1 MARMTDL
8 QQMLEMANVNNDSTE
23 DFQYN
28 PFVSQVP
35 ISPAMLAPVAAPV
48 LQAAA
53 PTGSRRGDVQPAPIG
68 PSNEQIQ
75 AGIIDVPKT
84 PEILALEQKLGR
96 PVEPV
101 YAQGTISRGR
111 GGASQTLDYGPPI
124 GYRYDNGQSQYVN
137 FDTSGQQTSIQD
149 RGNNLAP
156 LLGILGAAFLGPIA
170 FDALGLTGATAAT
183 APLAFSP
190 EMIASG
196 AFNPGSIGA
205 YGATQ
210 GALTAEQLAAAY
222 GTSNLPNIANLT
234 AANVNSLNP
243 DLPPTATPGAPPP
256 PNFGPPT
263 FTPTPL
269 SDLPTLPPTATP
281 GTPPPPNVGP
291 PTLPPTPLSD
301 LPTLPPTATPG
312 TPPPPNV
319 GPPTT
324 PLSEFPNLPPTA
336 TPGTPPPPDL
346 GPPALPPTPVPPIPS
361 GPPSTPGTPP
371 PPDVGPP
378 GTNVPT
384 PIPSG
389 PPSTPGTPPPPDVG
403 PPGSNIPSTTPID
416 PSLLQ
421 RLKDAT
427 GLTGT
432 QLASLLSG
440 GVNLATSL
448 NTSNAIGEGLKAQQA
463 ATAASQGVLKD
474 IYGQQLGFQ
483 KPYQATGTNALN
495 QLGQLGTGDYQ
506 QYDASG
512 KPTTMGTGSGYLTHQ
527 FNAADLAGGLA
538 PNYDFMLQQG
548 QMANQR
554 AANVGGGALSGNTL
568 QGLQNYTQNY
578 AGNAYQNA
586 FQNYQTQRN
595 NIYNNL
601 SNMAGI
607 GQTANT
613 AAQAAGTSYGTNIT
627 GLNTGLAN
635 ATAAAMLGQAQAAGG
650 GANSLANST
659 FLAALLGQ
667 K

>member
-1 MARMTDL
+1 MPGPGNRPEAPR
-8 QQMLEMANVNNDSTE
+8 V
-23 DFQYN
+23 Y
-28 PFVSQVP
+28 SQTSGP
-35 ISPAMLAPVAAPV
+35 GMKPVYAGV
-48 LQAAA
+48 GRDGQ
-53 PTGSRRGDVQPAPIG
+53 PTGLLGYEPDLSIG
-68 PSNEQIQ
+68 KVE
-75 AGIIDVPKT
+75 VPKP
-84 PEILALEQKLGR
+84 PEILDLEKKIGTTL
-96 PVEPV
+96 EPY
-101 YAQGTISRGR
+101 YAQGSAPH
-111 GGASQTLDYGPPI
+111 GGQRDAGPPL

-137 FDTSGQQTSIQD
+137 FDPSGQQTSIQD

-156 LLGILGAAFLGPIA
+156 FLGILGAAFLGPIA

-222 GTSNLPNIANLT
+222 GTSNLSNIANLT

-243 DLPPTATPGAPPP
+243 D
-256 PNFGPPT
+256 
-263 FTPTPL
+263 
-269 SDLPTLPPTATP
+269 LPPTATP

-324 PLSEFPNLPPTA
+324 PLSEFPTLPPTA

-346 GPPALPPTPVPPIPS
+346 GPPALSPTPVPPVPS

-421 RLKDAT
+421 KLKDAT
-427 GLTGT
+427 GLTGE
-432 QLASLLSG
+432 QLAALFSG
-440 GVNLATSL
+440 GVNAATAA
-448 NTSNAIGEGLKAQQA
+448 NTSGAIGAGLKAQQD
-463 ATAASQGVLKD
+463 ATKASQDVLKGVYD
-474 IYGQQLGFQ
+474 TQLGFQ
-483 KPYQATGTNALN
+483 KPYQGTGINALN
-495 QLGQLGTGDYQ
+495 QMGQLGSGTYQIYDPVTGQ
-506 QYDASG
+506 
-512 KPTTMGTGSGYLTHQ
+512 PTTMGTGSGYLTHQ
-527 FNAADLAGGLA
+527 FDKNDLAAGLA

-548 QMANQR
+548 QTANQR

-568 QGLQNYTQNY
+568 RGLQDYTQNY

-607 GQTANT
+607 GTDANKQ
-613 AAQAAGTSYGTNIT
+613 ASAAGTSYGTNISNLNV
-627 GLNTGLAN
+627 GLGN

-650 GANSLANST
+650 GANAAANAIWLASLLNQGVKT
-659 FLAALLGQ
+659 PPP
-667 K
+667 

>member
-1 MARMTDL
+1 MK
-8 QQMLEMANVNNDSTE
+8 
-23 DFQYN
+23 
-28 PFVSQVP
+28 
-35 ISPAMLAPVAAPV
+35 PVYAGV
-48 LQAAA
+48 GRDGQ
-53 PTGSRRGDVQPAPIG
+53 PTGLLGYEPDLSIG
-68 PSNEQIQ
+68 KVE
-75 AGIIDVPKT
+75 VPKP
-84 PEILALEQKLGR
+84 PEILDLEKKIGTTL
-96 PVEPV
+96 EPY
-101 YAQGTISRGR
+101 YAQGSAPH
-111 GGASQTLDYGPPI
+111 GGQRDAGPPL

-137 FDTSGQQTSIQD
+137 FDPSGQQTSIQD

-156 LLGILGAAFLGPIA
+156 FLAILGAAFLGPIA

-222 GTSNLPNIANLT
+222 GTSNLSNIANLT

-243 DLPPTATPGAPPP
+243 D
-256 PNFGPPT
+256 
-263 FTPTPL
+263 
-269 SDLPTLPPTATP
+269 
-281 GTPPPPNVGP
+281 
-291 PTLPPTPLSD
+291 
-301 LPTLPPTATPG
+301 LPPTATPG

-324 PLSEFPNLPPTA
+324 PLSEFPTLPPTA

-483 KPYQATGTNALN
+483 KPYQAAGTNALN
-495 QLGQLGTGDYQ
+495 QLGQLGTGQYQ

-512 KPTTMGTGSGYLTHQ
+512 QPTTMGTGSGYLTHQ
-527 FNAADLAGGLA
+527 FDKNDLAAGLA

-578 AGNAYQNA
+578 AGTAYQNA
-586 FQNYQTQRN
+586 FNNYQTQRN

-613 AAQAAGTSYGTNIT
+613 SAQAAGQAYGTGIT

-659 FLAALLGQ
+659 FLASLLGQ
-667 K
+667 R